1 MFYTMLVVPK
11 QLLEKEFPV
20 EFEAL
25 NGIVDKLKSNA
36 VSTYRK
42 DSVKIDFIRHI
53 RTAMLS
59 KMERGDRFF
68 RKEDIVALA
77 KIFKQP
83 EEELLTLW
91 LADKILKTI
100 EEEDHK
106 EQALKLAL
114 KSIK

>member
-1 MFYTMLVVPK
+1 MIGDRIRELREHDNILLRHLAA
-11 QLLEKEFPV
+11 QL
-20 EFEAL
+20 
-25 NGIVDKLKSNA
+25 D
-36 VSTYRK
+36 
-42 DSVKIDFIRHI
+42 ID
-53 RTAMLS
+53 TAMLS

-114 KSIK
+114 KVIKEK